1 MDRDDDINTRQSI
14 GGTDPAGH
22 DDSRTAADNQE
33 GSKSLHASG
42 PVCGVGGSS
51 GLPSE
56 ALPPEVFY
64 SIKLMTGKDAVG
76 TLSGPGTLGIEK
88 HVNGD
93 EGGGSG
99 GFSDYGSSGGEEK
112 RSAVKTLVEAALSW
126 GRGEA
131 AGRGVGGR
139 DVKGAS
145 PKGEQRIL
153 IGPLYVRVIDIP
165 FNICFRTQWLKYREQ
180 SGLLFTVHAREALS

>member
-1 MDRDDDINTRQSI
+1 M
-14 GGTDPAGH
+14 GGTAPFPDLVGR
-22 DDSRTAADNQE
+22 DDSRITAEDKE

-42 PVCGVGGSS
+42 SESPVCVEFPETGGDGRGGGSSSVGSSS

-88 HVNGD
+88 RINGD

-99 GFSDYGSSGGEEK
+99 GLSDSGAVAGCGASGVEEK

-131 AGRGVGGR
+131 AGRGVGGKDAR
-139 DVKGAS
+139 GAS
-145 PKGEQRIL
+145 TEGE
-153 IGPLYVRVIDIP
+153 
-165 FNICFRTQWLKYREQ
+165 
-180 SGLLFTVHAREALS
+180 